1 MRSKPMS
8 PVSFIPM
15 VKPDI
20 RPLALTYKTK
30 NQYIQK
36 TIIQATKIPSWHKRQ
51 RYMIYVHSRLFYL
64 QCCHWFPAEK
74 KWNVSWHLLKV
85 GNNGRTRRPSHSNV
99 WPHNG
104 FFPLMTSAA
113 RWSFRE
119 SWTPGAEKFSKILW
133 NISLPTTILIITFKF

>member
-36 TIIQATKIPSWHKRQ
+36 TITQATKIPSWHKRQ

-104 FFPLMTSAA
+104 FFPLWHQQHGG
-113 RWSFRE
+113 RFVKVE
-119 SWTPGAEKFSKILW
+119 LPVQKIFQD
-133 NISLPTTILIITFKF
+133 IVKHLPANNYLNYYF

>member
-74 KWNVSWHLLKV
+74 KGICSRWETTVVQDPLSFKCMSKQ
-85 GNNGRTRRPSHSNV
+85 R
-99 WPHNG
+99 